1 MSDRNVINMASLQKL
16 SSGERIAYMADLYDQ
31 TIKGLGG
38 GSRKLEIEELRP
50 AKFPLATLFMSKAKA
65 GGNSFTGKGDR
76 NWWFE
81 WGEDSTPSTPLD
93 RNVVTAEAISSS
105 TAFSTTSAVDVVSSA
120 GLKEG
125 DVLVGFGSDSATP
138 STDREKRAYILVTAI
153 NSATEIV
160 GKRLNV
166 ANFSIKSGQKLYIIG
181 SAYAELAEVSDPMYT
196 APVTKYG
203 SCQIFK
209 NSFKMSRRQKDFD
222 TRYGNDYYHQMMKA
236 AEDHKFQIEMALLQ
250 GYRPEGFGLPN
261 VVASAATDG
270 SGRPVTFTM
279 GLDQAIGLGTDKFTE
294 SGGTANARRII
305 WTKGNTTIED
315 FELAMDRIFEY
326 QSGSSNSR
334 YMFGGLEILSF
345 MRGLARDNK
354 IQIMPSKT
362 TSLGIIVNKIETSA
376 GILTFVQ
383 HPLMKGAFKNKF
395 FIIDPSLVETYVA
408 KPTGMHEQGKYVNS
422 EIYHAEYITDLGMG
436 VKNLPVHASGMIL

>member
-1 MSDRNVINMASLQKL
+1 MDRNVINMANLQKL
-16 SSGERIAYMADLYDQ
+16 NSGARIAYMADLYDQ
-31 TIKGLGG
+31 TVKGLGG
-38 GSRKLEIEELRP
+38 GSRKLEIEELLP
-50 AKFPLATLFMSKAKA
+50 AKFPLATLFMSKAKG

-93 RNVVTAEAISSS
+93 RNVVTGATLASGNVN
-105 TAFSTTSAVDVVSSA
+105 STTGNITVVSSE

-125 DVLVGFGSDSATP
+125 DVLVGFGEDSATGT
-138 STDREKRAYILVTAI
+138 TDREKRAYILITEVT
-153 NSATEIV
+153 SATVIV

-166 ANFSIKSGQKLYIIG
+166 SGFIIKSGQKLYVIG

-196 APVTKYG
+196 IPTTKYG

-222 TRYGNDYYHQMMKA
+222 TRYGNDYYHQMMKT

-250 GYRPEGFGLPN
+250 GYRPEGFGLPS
-261 VVASAATDG
+261 VVGSTMTDG
-270 SGRPVTFTM
+270 SSRPVTFTM
-279 GLDQAIGLGTDKFTE
+279 GLEQAIGLGTDKFID
-294 SGGTANARRII
+294 SGGTANARKIV

-326 QSGSSNSR
+326 QSGSSNTR
-334 YMFGGLEILSF
+334 YMWGGLEILSF

-362 TSLGIIVNKIETSA
+362 TDLGIIVNKIETSA

-408 KPTGMHEQGKYVNS
+408 KPTSMHEQGKGVNS
-422 EIYHAEYITDLGMG
+422 EVYHAEYITDLGMG
-436 VKNLPVHASGMIL
+436 VKNLPTHASGMIL